1 MHFVG
6 SLLLGKIINIL
17 QILQGV
23 CKLLTSTVCVYIYIY
38 IYSAVNSR
46 ARSLSR
52 SRSLALPLPL
62 SKLCIGLLACFWHI

>member
-23 CKLLTSTVCVYIYIY
+23 CKLLTSTVYTVSHRSEYTPHIL
-38 IYSAVNSR
+38 VN
-46 ARSLSR
+46 
-52 SRSLALPLPL
+52 
-62 SKLCIGLLACFWHI
+62 I